1 MMALPRRQT
10 VRYSLLCATLF
21 GVLGCIAA
29 VGVADG
35 RSPALAFVGAYLG
48 AILGAILG
56 GTKDILDAIK
66 QREQVTRWSTTKD
79 HEGRFEDATQAVDSR
94 IKR

>member
-1 MMALPRRQT
+1 
-10 VRYSLLCATLF
+10 VRYSLICATLF
-21 GVLGCIAA
+21 GVFGCIAA

-56 GTKDILDAIK
+56 GTKDILDAIR
-66 QREQVTRWSTTKD
+66 QRDQATKWSAPQ
-79 HEGRFEDATQAVDSR
+79 ERGGRIEDPTQRSDTR
-94 IKR
+94 IKT

>member
-1 MMALPRRQT
+1 
-10 VRYSLLCATLF
+10 VRYSLMCATSF

-66 QREQVTRWSTTKD
+66 QRDQGTRWSATK
-79 HEGRFEDATQAVDSR
+79 HREERVEDPTQAVDSR
-94 IKR
+94 IKH